1 MIYVSHF
8 KKRTPQQR
16 LFRCVLGTVIIG
28 CLVWAFYSIPYD
40 ILREERA
47 RLFGEELTS
56 GLVLAVSSDNAVD
69 MPDTRLLVE
78 YKYVDP
84 DGFARVTTARLPN
97 SLWTRYR
104 PGSTIQ
110 VIFVRTR
117 PDLVRVPD
125 EVEPA
130 FQVWLRELMN

>member
-1 MIYVSHF
+1 MVYLSNPV
-8 KKRTPQQR
+8 KRTPLQR
-16 LFRCVLGTVIIG
+16 LVRLVFGSVVVG

-47 RLFGEELTS
+47 RLYGEELTS
-56 GLVLAVSSDNAVD
+56 GLVLAVSSDEAAD
-69 MPDTRLLVE
+69 MPEARLIVK

-84 DGFARVTTARLPN
+84 DGYARIAFARLPN
-97 SLWTRYR
+97 SLWQRYR
-104 PGSTIQ
+104 PGATIE

-117 PDLVRVPD
+117 PDLSRVPD

-130 FQVWLRELMN
+130 FQVWLRDLID

>member
-1 MIYVSHF
+1 MVYLSNPV
-8 KKRTPQQR
+8 KRTPMQR
-16 LFRCVLGTVIIG
+16 LVRYVFGAAAIS

-47 RLFGEELTS
+47 RLYGEVLTS
-56 GLVLAVSSDNAVD
+56 GLVLAVSSDEAGG
-69 MPDTRLLVE
+69 MPEARLIVE

-84 DGFARVTTARLPN
+84 DGYARIASARLPN
-97 SLWTRYR
+97 NMWQKYR
-104 PGSTIQ
+104 PGASIE
-110 VIFVRTR
+110 VIFARTR

-130 FQVWLRELMN
+130 FQVWLRGLMD